1 MTIGGMSITTKAVT
15 GDGFGTPAHFDK
27 EDFGGYSWLIFYR
40 LGSDEAEV
48 IGGAFYFP
56 EFGMRF
62 QPGRCSAMLL
72 NTQGV
77 EHGTTPSRSDG
88 DARVVATAVYAN
100 NQCVIYRRKY
110 LRGEYKDL
118 VDRRYVLE
126 QSKIP
131 HKLRKIQAVQAVLD
145 LNPHG

>member
-1 MTIGGMSITTKAVT
+1 MKLKSLVVHSIFLNSACA
-15 GDGFGTPAHFDK
+15 FN
-27 EDFGGYSWLIFYR
+27 
-40 LGSDEAEV
+40 LGA
-48 IGGAFYFP
+48 AP
-56 EFGMRF
+56 
-62 QPGRCSAMLL
+62 PCSSTHKVSSMA
-72 NTQGV
+72 
-77 EHGTTPSRSDG
+77 PRRSDG